1 MNGQNKNKLTIDKFK
16 EMIYSIYKRFMVY
29 ITKSDINRMIDFLIK
44 DERLF
49 NIKYAFIYN
58 KKDENKINDFI
69 KDLDRSEPKLYKGK
83 KIYIFKLFI

>member
-1 MNGQNKNKLTIDKFK
+1 
-16 EMIYSIYKRFMVY
+16 MVY

-69 KDLDRSEPKLYKGK
+69 KDLDRSEPKLFK
-83 KIYIFKLFI
+83 KNYFFEIFFDKR